1 MVPDTQ
7 LALSECLL
15 SECLEEKVQP
25 VGDAQKARAPVQNP
39 LWVGLGREAGRQ
51 RDQPPGQRNSCS

>member
-1 MVPDTQ
+1 MGPGTQ

-15 SECLEEKVQP
+15 SECLDEKVQP
-25 VGDAQKARAPVQNP
+25 VGDAQKARVPVQNP

-51 RDQPPGQRNSCS
+51 RDQPPGQRSSRS

>member
-7 LALSECLL
+7 LALSECPL

-25 VGDAQKARAPVQNP
+25 VGDAQKAKAPVQNP
-39 LWVGLGREAGRQ
+39 LWVGLGREVGRQ